1 MRPEALPRPA
11 VSARR
16 LVSPRALGTLLM
28 HLILILGSILTVVP
42 FLYMISA
49 SFKTNSEIY
58 SVPLTWI
65 PKNFITDNYVRLVT
79 ELPFIRQYLNSVFLA
94 VVETSLLVFFSSLGG
109 YGFAKYEF
117 WGKRPMFLFLLATM
131 MIPSQLSL
139 VPLFLIVNFFGWIN
153 TYWAIIIPGMISAFG
168 IFFMRQ
174 VMVSIPNEVIDAARV
189 DGASEFGI
197 YWRIALPMA
206 GAGVAVYATLAFLGS
221 WNSFLWPLIVL
232 RTPEMLTAPVAIAS
246 LVGLYKVEYG
256 MIMAGATLSIIPV
269 IILFLLGQKYFIA
282 GILSGAIKG

>member
-11 VSARR
+11 ISAKRFVS
-16 LVSPRALGTLLM
+16 SRALGTLLM

-65 PKNFITDNYVRLVT
+65 PRNFIIDNYVRLVT

-94 VVETSLLVFFSSLGG
+94 VVETALLVFFSSLGG

-153 TYWAIIIPGMISAFG
+153 TYWAIIVPGMISAFG

-269 IILFLLGQKYFIA
+269 IILFILGQKYFIA